1 MLRRKPH
8 VQGPSGRGQDPSEKA
23 AAERFRGEEETARLN
38 VEIPKALR
46 CRIKAWCAVHGR
58 EMKDVVRERLEELLR
73 QPGQAIR
80 TRAAE
85 LLKPFVPRLIDQL
98 RKEFKDLDRAT
109 AVRLLSEEL
118 NNLECVLDDEA

>member
-1 MLRRKPH
+1 MSNRSTERPTRE
-8 VQGPSGRGQDPSEKA
+8 SGC
-23 AAERFRGEEETARLN
+23 LC
-38 VEIPKALR
+38 I
-46 CRIKAWCAVHGR
+46 
-58 EMKDVVRERLEELLR
+58 KDVVRERLEELLR

-118 NNLECVLDDEA
+118 NNLECVRDDEA